1 MSIRRVKTKLD
12 VGDLVRPRGA
22 SVGGE
27 LQLASAHEAAAR
39 RAQTRWLSY
48 LSGVGVHLILIVATL
63 LALVPVVL
71 ILVNSLKTRDSIF
84 GRPFDLPIGSAFSV
98 AGYQFIFAQAHFA
111 LYFLNSVIVT
121 LGSTAL
127 ILALGAMASYALAE
141 YRFPLNRFLVLYFAL
156 GIMISIRLGSVGIV
170 RLMSGLARMNTIWAL
185 LIIYTAAG
193 LPLTI
198 FVMTQF
204 MRQVPSELKQA
215 ARIDGANEYQVF
227 WLVLPLVRPAVAT
240 IGVFVMVPVW
250 NDLWFPLILAPA
262 ENVRT
267 VTLGTQQFIGSFGTN
282 WQAVLASL
290 SLAVVPPLV
299 FYAVFSRQLLRGL
312 TAGAIK

>member
-1 MSIRRVKTKLD
+1 VAQIVTHVVLM
-12 VGDLVRPRGA
+12 
-22 SVGGE
+22 
-27 LQLASAHEAAAR
+27 LASIVVLAPV
-39 RAQTRWLSY
+39 L
-48 LSGVGVHLILIVATL
+48 LIV
-63 LALVPVVL
+63 
-71 ILVNSLKTRDSIF
+71 INSAKSRDSIF
-84 GRPFDLPIGSAFSV
+84 GRPFDLPIGASFDL
-98 AGYQFIFAQAHFA
+98 AGYALVFGRAHFPI
-111 LYFLNSVIVT
+111 YFLNSMVVT
-121 LGSTAL
+121 LGSTVL
-127 ILALGAMASYALAE
+127 ILAIGAMASHALAE
-141 YRFPLNRFLVLYFAL
+141 YRFRLNRVLALYFAL

-170 RLMSGLARMNTIWAL
+170 RIMAGLGLTNTIWAL
-185 LIIYTAAG
+185 LVVYTAAG

-204 MRQVPSELKQA
+204 MRQVPAELKQA

-227 WLVLPLVRPAVAT
+227 WLVVPLVRPVIAT
-240 IGVFVMVPVW
+240 IAVFVMVPVW

-290 SLAVVPPLV
+290 TLALVPPLL
-299 FYAVFSRQLLRGL
+299 FYAIFSRQLLRGL

>member
-1 MSIRRVKTKLD
+1 MSNVARQPD
-12 VGDLVRPRGA
+12 VSSGA
-22 SVGGE
+22 GE
-27 LQLASAHEAAAR
+27 LSLISDRRSMAGSSNGRLFAHLDRLATHVVLLGAC
-39 RAQTRWLSY
+39 
-48 LSGVGVHLILIVATL
+48 VIV
-63 LALVPVVL
+63 LAPVVL
-71 ILVNSLKTRDSIF
+71 IFINSLKTRESIF
-84 GRPFDLPIGSAFSV
+84 GRPFDSSFSV
-98 AGYQFIFAQAHFA
+98 AGYELVFGRAHFP
-111 LYFLNSVIVT
+111 LYFLNSVVAT
-121 LGSTAL
+121 LGSTVL
-127 ILALGAMASYALAE
+127 ILAIGAMASHALAE
-141 YRFPLNRFLVLYFAL
+141 YRFRLNRYLVLYFAL
-156 GIMISIRLGSVGIV
+156 GIMISLRLGSVGIV
-170 RLMSGLARMNTIWAL
+170 RLMSGLGLTNTIWAL
-185 LIIYTAAG
+185 LVVYTAAG

-227 WLVLPLVRPAVAT
+227 WLVLPLIRPVIAT
-240 IGVFVMVPVW
+240 IAVFVMVPVW

-282 WQAVLASL
+282 WQAVLAAL
-290 SLAVVPPLV
+290 TLALVPPLV